1 MIMKKKLI
9 VSIALALVIVAVL
22 AVCLSGCDSNNK
34 ESAAVLEEYEG
45 NGYKEIYA
53 RLSNAISG
61 WIRVDSYRIY
71 DNGVIVIETSY
82 TTNSGKTQKRKFV
95 TDISQVTFQC
105 TNNGLLI

>member
-1 MIMKKKLI
+1 MKKKLI

-34 ESAAVLEEYEG
+34 ESLAIILEEYVG
-45 NGYKEIYA
+45 DGYSEIYA
-53 RLSNAISG
+53 KLSNVVSG
-61 WIRVDSYRIY
+61 WIHVDSYRIY

-82 TTNSGKTQKRKFV
+82 TTRYGEIQKRKFV

-105 TNNGLLI
+105 TNDGSLL

>member
-22 AVCLSGCDSNNK
+22 AVCLSGCDSNK
-34 ESAAVLEEYEG
+34 KSAIVLEEYVG
-45 NGYKEIYA
+45 DGYSEIYA
-53 RLSNAISG
+53 KLPYAVSG
-61 WIRVDSYRIY
+61 WIRVYSYRIY

-82 TTNSGKTQKRKFV
+82 TTNNGKTQKRKFV

-105 TNNGLLI
+105 SNDGSLL

>member
-1 MIMKKKLI
+1 MKKKLI

-34 ESAAVLEEYEG
+34 ESAIVLEEYVG
-45 NGYKEIYA
+45 DGYSEIYA
-53 RLSNAISG
+53 KLSFVSG
-61 WIRVDSYRIY
+61 WIRVDSYCIY
-71 DNGVIVIETSY
+71 DNGVVVIETNLATSY
-82 TTNSGKTQKRKFV
+82 GKTQKRKFV

>member
-1 MIMKKKLI
+1 MKKKLI

-34 ESAAVLEEYEG
+34 ESAIVLEEYVG
-45 NGYKEIYA
+45 DGYSEIYA
-53 RLSNAISG
+53 KLSFVSG
-61 WIRVDSYRIY
+61 WIRVDSYCIY
-71 DNGVIVIETSY
+71 DNGVVVIETNLATSY
-82 TTNSGKTQKRKFV
+82 GEAQKRKFV

>member
-1 MIMKKKLI
+1 MKKKLI

-34 ESAAVLEEYEG
+34 ESAIVLEEYVG
-45 NGYKEIYA
+45 SGYSEIYA
-53 RLSNAISG
+53 KLSYAVSG
-61 WIRVDSYRIY
+61 WIRVDSYCIY
-71 DNGVIVIETSY
+71 DNGVVVIETNLATSY
-82 TTNSGKTQKRKFV
+82 GEAQKRKFV

>member
-1 MIMKKKLI
+1 MKKKLI

-22 AVCLSGCDSNNK
+22 AVCLSGCDSK
-34 ESAAVLEEYEG
+34 TVLEEYTGGE
-45 NGYKEIYA
+45 YKEIYA
-53 RLSNAISG
+53 KLSNFVSG

-82 TTNSGKTQKRKFV
+82 ATRYGEIQKRKFI

-105 TNNGLLI
+105 SNDGSLL

>member
-1 MIMKKKLI
+1 MKKKLI

-34 ESAAVLEEYEG
+34 EPAIVLEEYVG
-45 NGYKEIYA
+45 DGYSEIYA
-53 RLSNAISG
+53 KLPYAVSG

-71 DNGVIVIETSY
+71 DNGVIVIETNLATSY
-82 TTNSGKTQKRKFV
+82 GEAQKRKFV

-105 TNNGLLI
+105 TNDGSLL

>member
-1 MIMKKKLI
+1 MKKKLI

-34 ESAAVLEEYEG
+34 EPAVVLEEYVG
-45 NGYKEIYA
+45 NGYSEIYA
-53 RLSNAISG
+53 KLPYAVSG
-61 WIRVDSYRIY
+61 WIHVDSYRIY
-71 DNGVIVIETSY
+71 DNGVIVIETNLATSY
-82 TTNSGKTQKRKFV
+82 GEAQKRKFV

>member
-1 MIMKKKLI
+1 MKKKLI

-34 ESAAVLEEYEG
+34 ESAIVLEEYVG
-45 NGYKEIYA
+45 DGYSEIYA
-53 RLSNAISG
+53 KLSNVVSG

-71 DNGVIVIETSY
+71 DNGVIVIETNY
-82 TTNSGKTQKRKFV
+82 TTNTGKKQKRKFI

-105 TNNGLLI
+105 SNDGSLL